1 MPEEATN
8 VRITSAD
15 GVGLELH
22 DLGGDGPPVLV
33 VHATG
38 FCAGAYRPMAP
49 ILTADHHVW
58 ALDVRAHGASDRPA
72 DGDLS
77 WRRVADDVLAAVDAI
92 GDGPVF
98 GLGHSMGG
106 ACLALAELERPG
118 TLRAAYLFEPI
129 IIPDEWGEAPGS
141 NPLAAAARRRRPSF
155 GSRAEALARYAGRPP
170 LGVCRADALAA
181 YVAHGFVDAPDGGV
195 TLACTPDDEAATFE
209 APGKPTISQV
219 HDLAIPVTV
228 ACGDR
233 DALGPASFAPAV
245 AEAIDRGRLL
255 RYRHL
260 GHFGPFTDP
269 DTVGEDALAAFAH
282 A

>member
-22 DLGGDGPPVLV
+22 DLGGNGPPVLV

-98 GLGHSMGG
+98 GLGHGECSG
-106 ACLALAELERPG
+106 A
-118 TLRAAYLFEPI
+118 
-129 IIPDEWGEAPGS
+129 
-141 NPLAAAARRRRPSF
+141 
-155 GSRAEALARYAGRPP
+155 
-170 LGVCRADALAA
+170 
-181 YVAHGFVDAPDGGV
+181 VDAQH
-195 TLACTPDDEAATFE
+195 
-209 APGKPTISQV
+209 GKPV
-219 HDLAIPVTV
+219 EGCGLV
-228 ACGDR
+228 AQ
-233 DALGPASFAPAV
+233 LG
-245 AEAIDRGRLL
+245 RWR
-255 RYRHL
+255 
-260 GHFGPFTDP
+260 FG
-269 DTVGEDALAAFAH
+269 
-282 A
+282 